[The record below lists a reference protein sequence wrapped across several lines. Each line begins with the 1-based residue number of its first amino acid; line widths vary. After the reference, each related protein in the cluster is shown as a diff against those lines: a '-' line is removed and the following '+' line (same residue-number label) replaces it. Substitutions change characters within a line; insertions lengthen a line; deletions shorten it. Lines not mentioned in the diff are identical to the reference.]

1 MSTFR
6 FNAKVQDPFSD
17 ITDAALGTTGQGWGN
32 EEVGKAVKLSSA
44 NNYILCTNGDEI
56 EGFVVSMEPVT
67 VNGGVSFGS
76 VQRNGRMLAKLA
88 SGVTGAAVGNFVVCL
103 LYTSHVTMPFSSP
116 SQTFSPRSHFIG
128 FYLPLSAGFLIEGH
142 APADHYSETPWSR
155 QSQNCRA

>member
-17 ITDAALGTTGQGWGN
+17 ITDAALGTTGQGWGDA
-32 EEVGKAVKLSSA
+32 EVGKAVKLSSA

-88 SGVTGAAVGNFVVCL
+88 SGVTGAAVGNFVVEAAQEAVGTQVYSNLAL
-103 LYTSHVTMPFSSP
+103 L
-116 SQTFSPRSHFIG
+116 
-128 FYLPLSAGFLIEGH
+128 
-142 APADHYSETPWSR
+142 
-155 QSQNCRA
+155 